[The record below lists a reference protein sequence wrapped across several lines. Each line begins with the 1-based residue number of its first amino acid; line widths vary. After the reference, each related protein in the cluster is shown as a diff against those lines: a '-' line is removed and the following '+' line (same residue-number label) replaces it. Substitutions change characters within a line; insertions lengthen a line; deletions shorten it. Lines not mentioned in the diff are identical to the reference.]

1 MKKLLLFGLIAIS
14 SLMLAQIPTGYYD
27 GTSGLTGAALKTK
40 LSQIIT
46 NGHLDKGYAGLW
58 TGYKTTDIDKN
69 YENDGSILDMY
80 SENPTGTDPYK
91 FTVSTDQCGSYSIE
105 GDCYNREHVV
115 PQSLFSESS
124 PMVSDIHFIRATD
137 GKVNGM
143 RSNYPFGTVSSPS
156 FTSKNGSKLGPSTST
171 GYTATVFEPI
181 DEFKGD
187 IARMIFYF
195 VTRYESKLSTF
206 TSGGMLGNTAYPGLQ
221 TWEQNVLLAWAAQDP
236 VSPAEI
242 NRNNAAY
249 TFQGNRNPYI
259 DHPEWVQAVWGT
271 QIVDTEAPTAPTSLS
286 VVSTTTAS
294 ANLSWT
300 AATDNVGVSYYQIF
314 VNGVFKTNSSTTTA
328 TIGGLS
334 QGTTYNF
341 YVVAVD
347 AAGNVSPQSNTASGT
362 TLTDTVAPTAP
373 TNLSVSSVGTNNI
386 AISWTA
392 STDNIAVDN
401 YEIYVN
407 GVLYGTSLTTSANI
421 ANLSPTTTYNIY
433 VIAKDAA
440 GNSSTQSN
448 TVSAKTL
455 AVGTTCG
462 DEKFETIPAS
472 SSTYSTYNWTS
483 NGISWTSEDSRTDL
497 KLNNRAIT
505 IRNGLLTALSSPNG
519 IGNLTVTTQQMYSG
533 GAGTFNLLVNGNIVG
548 SIPYG
553 VGGSNG
559 GPKTT
564 TTVSNINISGDVEI
578 SLVNTVKDTR
588 VMIDDMTWTCYA
600 PALATN
606 DLSSAKSS
614 FRISPNPVKNGEIYI
629 SGIDDLSKV
638 DNVQIFDFSGKIVKS
653 ISNPFKG
660 TNKINLNNLSKG
672 MYILRINNQTQKFIV
687 E

>member
-1 MKKLLLFGLIAIS
+1 
-14 SLMLAQIPTGYYD
+14 MLAQIPTGYYD

-46 NGHLDKGYAGLW
+46 NGHSDKGYVGLW

-115 PQSLFSESS
+115 PQSLFSKSS

-314 VNGVFKTNSSTTTA
+314 VNGVFKTNSSTTTT
-328 TIGGLS
+328 TIGGLN
-334 QGTTYNF
+334 QGTNYNF

-347 AAGNVSPQSNTASGT
+347 AAGNVSPQSNIASGT
-362 TLTDTVAPTAP
+362 TLTDTISPTAP
-373 TNLSVSSVGTNNI
+373 TSLSVTSVGTNNI

-600 PALATN
+600 PDLATN
-606 DLSSAKSS
+606 DVSNTKSS
-614 FRISPNPVKNGEIYI
+614 FKISPNPVKNGEIYI
-629 SGIDDLSKV
+629 SGMDDLSKV
-638 DNVQIFDFSGKIVKS
+638 NNVQIFDFSGKIVKS

-672 MYILRINNQTQKFIV
+672 MYILRIDNQTQKFIV

>member
-1 MKKLLLFGLIAIS
+1 
-14 SLMLAQIPTGYYD
+14 MLAQIPTGYYD

-40 LSQIIT
+40 LSEIIT
-46 NGHLDKGYAGLW
+46 NGHNTKSYDNLYNGYP
-58 TGYKTTDIDKN
+58 TTDTDH
-69 YENDGSILDMY
+69 YYDNDGSVLDIY
-80 SENPTGTDPYK
+80 SENPNGSDSYNYQHGVK
-91 FTVSTDQCGSYSIE
+91 KCGNYSSE
-105 GDCYNREHVV
+105 GDCYNREHVI
-115 PQSLFSESS
+115 PQSFFNSAS
-124 PMVSDIHFIRATD
+124 PMVSDIHFIRPTD

-156 FTSKNGSKLGPSTST
+156 FTSKNGSKLGSSSST
-171 GYTATVFEPI
+171 GYTGTVFEPI
-181 DEFKGD
+181 NEFKGD
-187 IARMIFYF
+187 IARMVFYF
-195 VTRYESKLSTF
+195 VTRYESRLSGF
-206 TSGGMLGNTAYPGLQ
+206 SSGNMLGNTTYPGLQ
-221 TWEQNVLLAWAAQDP
+221 TWELNVLLAWAAQDP
-236 VSPAEI
+236 VSPSEI
-242 NRNNAAY
+242 ERNNASY
-249 TFQGNRNPYI
+249 VYQGNRNPYI

-328 TIGGLS
+328 TIGGLN

>member
-1 MKKLLLFGLIAIS
+1 MKKLLLFGLITIS

-27 GTSGLTGAALKTK
+27 GTAGLTGAALKTK

-46 NGHLDKGYAGLW
+46 NGHSDKGYAGLW

-115 PQSLFSESS
+115 PQSLFSKSS
-124 PMVSDIHFIRATD
+124 PMVSDIHFIRPTD

-156 FTSKNGSKLGPSTST
+156 FTSKNGSKLGSSSST
-171 GYTATVFEPI
+171 GYTGTVFEPI
-181 DEFKGD
+181 NEFKGD
-187 IARMIFYF
+187 IARMVFYF
-195 VTRYESKLSTF
+195 VTRYESRLSGF
-206 TSGGMLGNTAYPGLQ
+206 SSGNMLGNTTYPGLQ
-221 TWEQNVLLAWAAQDP
+221 TWELNVLLAWAAQDP
-236 VSPAEI
+236 VSPSEI
-242 NRNNAAY
+242 ERNNASY
-249 TFQGNRNPYI
+249 VYQGNRNPYI

-328 TIGGLS
+328 TIPGLN

-373 TNLSVSSVGTNNI
+373 TSLSVTSVGTNNI

-638 DNVQIFDFSGKIVKS
+638 SNVQIFDFSGKIVKS

-672 MYILRINNQTQKFIV
+672 MYILRIDNQTQKFIV

>member
-1 MKKLLLFGLIAIS
+1 
-14 SLMLAQIPTGYYD
+14 
-27 GTSGLTGAALKTK
+27 
-40 LSQIIT
+40 
-46 NGHLDKGYAGLW
+46 
-58 TGYKTTDIDKN
+58 
-69 YENDGSILDMY
+69 
-80 SENPTGTDPYK
+80 
-91 FTVSTDQCGSYSIE
+91 
-105 GDCYNREHVV
+105 
-115 PQSLFSESS
+115 
-124 PMVSDIHFIRATD
+124 
-137 GKVNGM
+137 
-143 RSNYPFGTVSSPS
+143 
-156 FTSKNGSKLGPSTST
+156 
-171 GYTATVFEPI
+171 
-181 DEFKGD
+181 
-187 IARMIFYF
+187 
-195 VTRYESKLSTF
+195 
-206 TSGGMLGNTAYPGLQ
+206 MLGNTAYPGLQ

-505 IRNGLLTALSSPNG
+505 IRNGLLTVLSAPNG

-600 PALATN
+600 PALATD

-638 DNVQIFDFSGKIVKS
+638 SNVQIFDFNGKIVKS

>member
-1 MKKLLLFGLIAIS
+1 
-14 SLMLAQIPTGYYD
+14 MLAQIPTGYYD

-40 LSQIIT
+40 LSEIIT
-46 NGHLDKGYAGLW
+46 NGHNTKSYDNLYNGYP
-58 TGYKTTDIDKN
+58 TTDTDH
-69 YENDGSILDMY
+69 YYDNDGSVLDIY
-80 SENPTGTDPYK
+80 SENPNGSDSYNYQHGVK
-91 FTVSTDQCGSYSIE
+91 KCGNYSSE
-105 GDCYNREHVV
+105 GDCYNREHVI
-115 PQSLFSESS
+115 PQSFFNSAS
-124 PMVSDIHFIRATD
+124 PMVSDIHFIRPTD

-156 FTSKNGSKLGPSTST
+156 FTSKNGSKLGSSSST
-171 GYTATVFEPI
+171 GYTGTVFEPI
-181 DEFKGD
+181 NEFKGD
-187 IARMIFYF
+187 IARMVFYF
-195 VTRYESKLSTF
+195 VTRYESRLSGF
-206 TSGGMLGNTAYPGLQ
+206 SSGNMLGNTTYPGLQ
-221 TWEQNVLLAWAAQDP
+221 TWELNVLLAWAAQDP
-236 VSPAEI
+236 VSPSEI
-242 NRNNAAY
+242 ERNNASY
-249 TFQGNRNPYI
+249 VYQGNRNPYI

-328 TIGGLS
+328 TIGGLN

-505 IRNGLLTALSSPNG
+505 IRNGLLTVLSAPNG

-638 DNVQIFDFSGKIVKS
+638 SNVQIFDFSGKIVKS

>member
-1 MKKLLLFGLIAIS
+1 
-14 SLMLAQIPTGYYD
+14 MLAQIPTGYYD

-46 NGHLDKGYAGLW
+46 NGHLDKGYSGLW

>member
-1 MKKLLLFGLIAIS
+1 MKKLLLFGLITIS

-46 NGHLDKGYAGLW
+46 NGHLDKGYSGLW

-462 DEKFETIPAS
+462 DEKFETIPT
-472 SSTYSTYNWTS
+472 STSNYSTYNWTS
-483 NGISWTSEDSRTDL
+483 NGISWTSEDSRTDQTI
-497 KLNNRAIT
+497 NTRAIT
-505 IRNGLLTALSSPNG
+505 VRNGFLSALSVPNG
-519 IGNLTVTTQQMYSG
+519 IGNLTVTTQLKFSG
-533 GAGTFNLLVNGNIVG
+533 TAGTFKLFINDVDTGKTV
-548 SIPYG
+548 PY
-553 VGGSNG
+553 SSTA
-559 GPKTT
+559 TT
-564 TTVSNINISGDVEI
+564 TTITGINISGNVEI
-578 SLVNTVKDTR
+578 RLQNNSTTNR
-588 VMIDDMTWTCYA
+588 VAIDDMTWTCYV
-600 PALATN
+600 PALATD

-614 FRISPNPVKNGEIYI
+614 FRISPNPIKSGEIYI

-638 DNVQIFDFSGKIVKS
+638 NNVQIFDFSGKIVKS

>member
-1 MKKLLLFGLIAIS
+1 
-14 SLMLAQIPTGYYD
+14 MLAQIPTGYYD

-300 AATDNVGVSYYQIF
+300 AATDNIGVSYYQIY

-334 QGTTYNF
+334 QGTNYNF
-341 YVVAVD
+341 FVVAVD
-347 AAGNVSPQSNTASGT
+347 AAGNVSPQSNIASGT
-362 TLTDTVAPTAP
+362 TLTDTISPTAP
-373 TNLSVSSVGTNNI
+373 TSLSVTSVGTNNI

-588 VMIDDMTWTCYA
+588 VMIDDMIWTCYA

-614 FRISPNPVKNGEIYI
+614 FKISPNPVKNGEIYI